1 MFTTLARIIKY
12 GLQHFWRN
20 GWLSGATII
29 IMTLALLMFESVMLF
44 NTVTAIALESLQEK
58 IDISVYFKIDAHE
71 DTILAIEK
79 ATKELPEV
87 KNVAYISKDKALERF
102 RETHKNDATITK
114 ALNEVGD
121 NPFAAALNIKAKNS
135 KDYKVIASY
144 LENEKFK
151 QTIEKVTYAENQ
163 TAIDRLARIIET
175 ANIFGIAMNIVLVLI
190 AIIITF
196 NTIRLAIYSNRE
208 EIGVMRLVGASNT
221 YIRGP
226 YVVGGVLYGVIAMII
241 SIAIFLPIIHVI
253 APYFNIFIP
262 SLNLLET
269 FYKQILSF
277 VGYTLI
283 LGVALGVISS
293 SIATSRYLKV

>member
-12 GLQHFWRN
+12 GIQNFWRN

-29 IMTLALLMFESVMLF
+29 IMTLALLMFESVILF
-44 NTVTAIALESLQEK
+44 NTITAIALESLQEK
-58 IDISVYFKIDAHE
+58 IDISVYFKVDASE

-87 KNVAYISKDKALERF
+87 KNVTYISKDKALESF

-114 ALNEVGD
+114 ALDEVGD

-175 ANIFGIAMNIVLVLI
+175 VNIAGIAMNIILILI

-226 YVVGGVLYGVIAMII
+226 YVVGGVLYGVIATII
-241 SIAIFLPIIHVI
+241 SIAIFLPIMHVV
-253 APYFNIFIP
+253 APYSNIFIP
-262 SLNLLET
+262 SLNLLGT
-269 FYKQILSF
+269 FYKQVLSF

-283 LGVALGVISS
+283 LGIALGVISS
-293 SIATSRYLKV
+293 SIAISRYLKI